1 MLAATAEVRVQP
13 SDLDQEELLMMLG
26 DVLTQVA
33 SGHLDDHRCP
43 ICENGELVCS
53 DADGKLTV
61 RCPSC
66 RLDFEGWL
74 G

>member
-1 MLAATAEVRVQP
+1 MLAKQGEVRMLP
-13 SDLDQEELLMMLG
+13 GDLDQEELLMMLG

-33 SGHLDDHRCP
+33 SGHPEGHRCP
-43 ICENGELVCS
+43 VCS
-53 DADGKLTV
+53 DSDLICDESDGKVTV
-61 RCPSC
+61 RCPKC

>member
-1 MLAATAEVRVQP
+1 MQP
-13 SDLDQEELLMMLG
+13 NDLDQEELLMMLG

-33 SGHLDDHRCP
+33 SGHAEGHRCP
-43 ICENGELVCS
+43 VCENAELVCS
-53 DADGKLTV
+53 ADGGKITV
-61 RCPSC
+61 RCPGC

>member
-1 MLAATAEVRVQP
+1 MQP
-13 SDLDQEELLMMLG
+13 SDLDPEELLMMLG

-33 SGHLDDHRCP
+33 SGHPDGHRCP
-43 ICENGELVCS
+43 VCENADLECREV
-53 DADGKLTV
+53 DGKITV
-61 RCPSC
+61 RCGSC